1 VERRRLLYI
10 LTAEKH
16 ASPFDVSMGHDAG
29 FDAVHPYASV
39 SAEEVRG
46 LTQDLMFA
54 RGPRGAAAT
63 ALFVTSA
70 DLETAEAMY
79 GEAKKALFDPFRIHL
94 MVDPKGGYTT
104 AAALCTRVSEA
115 LLRHGLG
122 DAAGKSILV
131 LAGTGGV
138 GRAVAA
144 LFASAGARVVLTSR
158 DAARAAA
165 ASRSIRDLFGAEVE
179 GHASLS
185 EDETRGLA
193 GAADV
198 ILATGAA
205 GVRLLSKGTLAA
217 LRGPKIVADVNA
229 VPPGGIEGLD
239 PRDKEKTLAPGIVGL
254 GALIIGELKNK
265 VEAALL
271 RDMATSATPCAFDLR
286 SALQRAQ
293 DLLAAS

>member
-1 VERRRLLYI
+1 MERRRLLYI
-10 LTAEKH
+10 LTAGKH

-54 RGPRGAAAT
+54 RGPKGAAAT

-70 DLETAEAMY
+70 DLEAAEAMY
-79 GEAKKALFDPFRIHL
+79 RAAQGSLFDPFRIHV

-104 AAALCTRVSEA
+104 AAALFARTAEA
-115 LLRHGLG
+115 ARRHGLG
-122 DAAGKSILV
+122 DAAGRSVLV

-138 GRAVAA
+138 GRAAAA
-144 LFASAGARVVLTSR
+144 LYASAGARVRLTSR

-165 ASRSIRDLFGAEVE
+165 AARSIRDLFGVDVEGCACRSEEETRALAAGAEV
-179 GHASLS
+179 
-185 EDETRGLA
+185 
-193 GAADV
+193 
-198 ILATGAA
+198 ILGTGAA
-205 GVRLLSKGTLAA
+205 GVRLLTGASLAS

-239 PRDKEKTLAPGIVGL
+239 PRDREKTLAPGVVGL
-254 GALIIGELKNK
+254 GALVIGELKNK
-265 VEAALL
+265 VESSLL
-271 RDMATSATPCAFDLR
+271 RDMATSPTACSFDLQA
-286 SALQRAQ
+286 ALRRAQ
-293 DLLAAS
+293 ELLAAS